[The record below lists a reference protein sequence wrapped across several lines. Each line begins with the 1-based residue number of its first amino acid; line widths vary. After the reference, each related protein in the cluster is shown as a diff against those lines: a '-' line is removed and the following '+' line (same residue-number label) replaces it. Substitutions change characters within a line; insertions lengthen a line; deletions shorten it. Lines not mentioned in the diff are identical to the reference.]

1 MRSKS
6 IVLIVDDEPAGRE
19 TLEALLTLEP
29 YDLHFA
35 GSGPEALAKAA
46 ELIPDII
53 LLDIMLP
60 DIDGYDVCRRL
71 RADPVL
77 ANVPILM
84 VTALDDHRS
93 HLRGIEAGADDFI
106 VKPYNRAEL
115 RAQIR
120 TILHLNRYRRL
131 INEQARFA
139 WVIDHA
145 NDGYLVV
152 DEADQLIYANSQAR
166 LYLGLP
172 GDLELARAGSFL
184 DLARKQYLLHSEDA
198 WSNWPELAKEQL
210 PRYLIQSETPTANA
224 VWLEVTS
231 LASPIPPRE
240 ERLIQLRDVSTQ
252 LAAQRDTQTF
262 GAMISHKLA
271 APINAM
277 YSSLSML
284 SESISTAS
292 PAQVTRLVQIATAG
306 MQRLRSDIDDALE
319 YLAAPTLDHSEM
331 GWPIADLAGLL
342 AEIGRDL
349 ALDPIAVSIQDS
361 LKTARLSLHPRAIKF
376 VLWEVLENA
385 MKFHPAHTP
394 RVEVGVTQ
402 AGPQAINLRVQD
414 DGITLSPEQL
424 ARAWTPF
431 YQGEKVVTGE
441 VPGMGLGLSAVAI
454 RVWSVG
460 GHCRMYNRGDGPGIV
475 VELTLPL
482 L

>member
-1 MRSKS
+1 MSSQS

-29 YDLHFA
+29 YELHFA
-35 GSGPEALAKAA
+35 GSGREAIAKAT
-46 ELIPDII
+46 ELVPDII

-71 RADPVL
+71 RAGSVL

-93 HLRGIEAGADDFI
+93 RLRGIEAGAQGFSG
-106 VKPYNRAEL
+106 KPSNRVEL
-115 RAQIR
+115 RAEVR
-120 TILHLNRYRRL
+120 TTLNLNRYRRL

-184 DLARKQYLLHSEDA
+184 DLARKQYQLHSEAA
-198 WSNWPELAKEQL
+198 WSNWPASSQAQL

-224 VWLEVTS
+224 VWLEVNS

-240 ERLIQLRDVSTQ
+240 ERLIQLRDVSNQ
-252 LAAQRDTQTF
+252 LAAQRDIQTF

-277 YSSLSML
+277 YGSLSML
-284 SESISTAS
+284 SESVSTGS
-292 PAQVTRLVQIATAG
+292 PAPVTRLVQFATAG
-306 MQRLRSDIDDALE
+306 MQRLRSDIEDALE

-331 GWPIADLAGLL
+331 GLPIAELAALI

-349 ALDPIAVSIQDS
+349 DLASLTISVQDS
-361 LKTARLSLHPRAIKF
+361 LKTARLGLHPRAVKF
-376 VLWEVLENA
+376 VLWEILENA
-385 MKFHPAHTP
+385 RKFHPAYTP
-394 RVEVGVTQ
+394 SVEVSVTQ
-402 AGPQAINLRVQD
+402 AGPQEINLKIQD
-414 DGITLSPEQL
+414 DGVTLSPQQL
-424 ARAWTPF
+424 ARAWTPS
-431 YQGEKVVTGE
+431 
-441 VPGMGLGLSAVAI
+441 PLS
-454 RVWSVG
+454 
-460 GHCRMYNRGDGPGIV
+460 NKQP
-475 VELTLPL
+475 
-482 L
+482 

>member
-1 MRSKS
+1 MRPKS
-6 IVLIVDDEPAGRE
+6 VVLIVDDEPAGRE

-29 YDLHFA
+29 YELHFA
-35 GSGPEALAKAA
+35 ESGHEALAKAA

-60 DIDGYDVCRRL
+60 DIDGYAVCRRL

-93 HLRGIEAGADDFI
+93 RLRGIEVGADDFI

-115 RAQIR
+115 RAQVR
-120 TILHLNRYRRL
+120 TILNLNRYRRL

-152 DEADQLIYANSQAR
+152 DEADQLNYANSQAR

-172 GDLELARAGSFL
+172 GDLELAQAGSFL
-184 DLARKQYLLHSEDA
+184 DLARKQYQLHSEDA
-198 WSNWPELAKEQL
+198 WSNWPASSQKQL
-210 PRYLIQSETPTANA
+210 PRYLVQSETATANA
-224 VWLEVTS
+224 VWLEVNS

-252 LAAQRDTQTF
+252 LAAQRDIQTF

-277 YSSLSML
+277 YGSLSML

-331 GWPIADLAGLL
+331 GWSIPELAALV
-342 AEIGRDL
+342 AEIGSDLDL
-349 ALDPIAVSIQDS
+349 ASITTSIPDS
-361 LKTARLSLHPRAIKF
+361 LKTARLGLHPRAVKF
-376 VLWEVLENA
+376 ILWEILENA
-385 MKFHPAHTP
+385 KKFHPAHTP
-394 RVEVGVTQ
+394 RVEVGVTP
-402 AGPQAINLRVQD
+402 ASPKAINLKIQD
-414 DGITLSPEQL
+414 DGLTLSPEQL

-475 VELTLPL
+475 VELTLPII
-482 L
+482 